1 MKIKIGDTIYD
12 STKTPI
18 LLLLNSEE
26 IKHMQNM
33 PDNNHK
39 YCSFPDDSKDE
50 DIEEFMNVD
59 TSEIVGYAQY

>member
-12 STKTPI
+12 SAKTPI

-59 TSEIVGYAQY
+59 ASDIVGYAQY